1 MNISIRHWLL
11 EHHIEIQQIRG
22 FSAGQ
27 MAGLAFRIV
36 LDMEVKSLMP
46 FDICTLA
53 EVLEQPL
60 AIVWQEITAI
70 AQLTASLVN
79 ALSQKKPLKRN
90 EGTWLTFQ
98 IAYLQALQQV
108 IQQEA
113 TLKRLWLNR
122 AMVSQVET
130 SDQGEN
136 FFASPHPFPLP
147 PTPQLQGLLKTLSP
161 GKLTDT
167 QAEQALS
174 LVADS
179 LLVQQ
184 MNNATVAWLVA
195 NGAEEPEAKLMT
207 ARMCY
212 ALAGHLLAVIAENA
226 APLAQLQKFVR
237 LGNFVNNTRTSEAG
251 WGVSDKIDLYREHYR
266 ANLIQSLSEPLL
278 MESFALND
286 IYVPLQ
292 GSLVKEDNSFTT
304 VDLIAWAQQ
313 QLTDIETIAVI
324 ESEAGYGKTS
334 FCQIFAALVA
344 RDFYPNW
351 MPVFIRLSDI
361 KYGKTLVE
369 TLNSGVQGNFHTNF
383 AASLNLHHPQCL
395 LLLDGLDELPPC
407 PQGNMASLIFIQQLL
422 SFQSRSRHKIILTT
436 RSIALQQILTELP
449 LQLQRISI
457 QPFEPELLKQWFQQW
472 AKVQSLAIAQNFFT
486 FLKESGLFASKSNTL
501 ELAKLTRQPLML
513 YVLGVLHRDGMLDDK
528 ILQLTANTQDFGSA
542 PIYFEIFHRL
552 NRWLLGYPLEGGI
565 KTVMLRSDSNH
576 IHRTPDAI
584 ANLLGSHHPSYLLQ
598 SMRAIALKILHS
610 QHNQVNITQESNPKS
625 LPAFYFRSKEFS
637 PSPPNPTP
645 QGHIL
650 QRRGSVLAIK
660 FSHPKLGEYLCADAV
675 INELKLLSYQQE
687 NVYGQLS
694 FVLDSDSSV
703 AQHLYN
709 LLGYGIL
716 SEEIEALVIEGL
728 RRQQPGEFSFKIFC
742 DRLNNFWYA
751 YCRGRWLDE
760 GIAHKA
766 LTYFQ
771 TLQNPANVEQVNAA
785 VGLNIFLLL
794 CAASKEAKVQF
805 LPCGNPTSLAEFNP
819 EALITL
825 IARTA
830 ALHKNAFFLRIR
842 SKSLVELNL
851 SRAYLSQVMLACA
864 NLEEINLSNA
874 VLTGANLTDV
884 NLQKANL
891 IDANLT
897 GANLTGANLT
907 GANLTGANLTGANLT
922 GANLTKV
929 NLANACLFNT
939 ILDDNN
945 KKMASSNGAMF
956 SLEQFQSFKRLL
968 LQQNHFNMPDSRE
981 NTSVWFSSSDG
992 AGMIQSVE
1000 GEPMLATDLSE
1011 DYAEDETV
1019 FGTNLYE

>member
-60 AIVWQEITAI
+60 AIVWQEITAL

-90 EGTWLTFQ
+90 EGTWLAFQ

-130 SDQGEN
+130 WGQWGHGEN
-136 FFASPHPFPLP
+136 FSKSPHPSLPLP
-147 PTPQLQGLLKTLSP
+147 PTPHLQGLLKTLSP

-195 NGAEEPEAKLMT
+195 NGAEEPEAKLIT
-207 ARMCY
+207 TRMCY

-237 LGNFVNNTRTSEAG
+237 LGNFVNNTRSSEAG

-278 MESFALND
+278 MESFALKD

-292 GSLVKEDNSFTT
+292 GSPVKEDNSFTT

-344 RDFYPNW
+344 QDFYPNW
-351 MPVFIRLSDI
+351 MPVFIRLSEI

-369 TLNSGVQGNFHTNF
+369 TLNSGVQGNFHANF
-383 AASLNLHHPQCL
+383 AASLNLHHPRCL
-395 LLLDGLDELPPC
+395 LLLDGLDELPTC
-407 PQGNMASLIFIQQLL
+407 PQGNMASLVFIQQLL

-436 RSIALQQILTELP
+436 RSTALQQILTELP
-449 LQLQRISI
+449 LQLQRIAI
-457 QPFEPELLKQWFQQW
+457 QPLEPEVLKQWFQQW

-486 FLKESGLFASKSNTL
+486 FLKQSGLFGSKSNSL

-513 YVLGVLHRDGMLDDK
+513 YILGVLHRDGMLDDE

-552 NRWLLGYPLEGGI
+552 SRWLLGYPFAGGI
-565 KTVMLRSDSNH
+565 KTVLLRSDSTH

-584 ANLLGSHHPSYLLQ
+584 ANLLGSDHPSYLLQ
-598 SMRAIALKILHS
+598 SMRAIALKIVHS
-610 QHNQVNITQESNPKS
+610 QRHQVNITQESNPNT
-625 LPAFYFRSKEFS
+625 LPAFYFRSKGFS
-637 PSPPNPTP
+637 PSP
-645 QGHIL
+645 HL
-650 QRRGSVLAIK
+650 SIK

-687 NVYGQLS
+687 NIYGQLS

-728 RRQQPGEFSFKIFC
+728 RRQQPGEFSFQIFC

-771 TLQNPANVEQVNAA
+771 TLQNPVNVEQVNAA

-794 CAASKEAKVQF
+794 CAASKEAKVPF
-805 LPCGNPTSLAEFNP
+805 LPCGNPSSLAEFNP

-842 SKSLVELNL
+842 SKCLVDLNL
-851 SRAYLSQVMLACA
+851 SRVYLSQVMLAGA
-864 NLEEINLSNA
+864 NLEETNLSNA
-874 VLTGANLTDV
+874 VLTGANLTGV

-922 GANLTKV
+922 GTNLSKV

-939 ILDDNN
+939 ILDDTN
-945 KKMASSNGAMF
+945 KKTASSNGAMF

-968 LQQNHFNMPDSRE
+968 LQQNHFNMPDSKE
-981 NTSVWFSSSDG
+981 NISVWFTNSNPT
-992 AGMIQSVE
+992 GMIQSVE
-1000 GEPMLATDLSE
+1000 GEPMLPADLYQDS
-1011 DYAEDETV
+1011 AEDETV